1 MFCLA
6 LWWRWSSV
14 NGLST
19 GLICWRSWILS
30 PSKGYEPPLSSS
42 SPSWRGFQSS
52 IAVRKAS
59 GKLGGRG
66 GRLMIVLRSA
76 CMIQCM
82 IQLFWE
88 GVVWERGLFFLPKMW
103 LISSQCLLSTS
114 PSLLLGILT
123 FQPCLWS
130 FFHFGVSGNSDRTGD
145 VHPPTFGRGCGDFP
159 NPANPA
165 AARYP
170 ANPHPEY
177 GEDLQLP
184 PNYPAAERQQVQ
196 AHGKHLLSLA
206 SVGTWRH
213 LETGI
218 QLTGLG
224 KQMQKPS
231 ESCCCRCEAGICC
244 AQGRLCWL

>member
-1 MFCLA
+1 MYD
-6 LWWRWSSV
+6 SV
-14 NGLST
+14 
-19 GLICWRSWILS
+19 ILGGS
-30 PSKGYEPPLSSS
+30 CGRERTLLSSQNVTYI
-42 SPSWRGFQSS
+42 FT
-52 IAVRKAS
+52 
-59 GKLGGRG
+59 
-66 GRLMIVLRSA
+66 
-76 CMIQCM
+76 
-82 IQLFWE
+82 E
-88 GVVWERGLFFLPKMW
+88 
-103 LISSQCLLSTS
+103 CLLSTS

-123 FQPCLWS
+123 FQPCLWN

-213 LETGI
+213 LETGM

-244 AQGRLCWL
+244 AQGRLC